1 MVKAKIIAR
10 HERGDWAWATS
21 NAYNGKEGGKVG
33 QAQTCI
39 GWKECAVSW
48 WWWWW
53 FSGRPGS
60 GGKGATRP
68 GSAGKGASG
77 AIGSSSSRPATS
89 VIRPT
94 RPGSGG
100 LRPTRTESTI
110 GIRHMRIGSDSSCS
124 AARSNP
130 DDNTHSN
137 PDDPLRS
144 HPDGRKPEPDP
155 NPKSDNDDGYPGAGE
170 KTRGHTLLASQTGL
184 KPRPITLTPTGVYAL
199 RALSGRPVTPRG
211 GAFEIPLAAGG
222 EIEGRGEE
230 RAAHSDGGAAQLG
243 TSVQGGYRNRDEPSM
258 NCQDDRTGPAG
269 ERWVESHKEPSRG
282 GPTPHAHALL
292 SFESFR
298 SGLGDS
304 ATTPA
309 QSSVGSWNSTRPS
322 RVGASFSALGEHPE
336 EHLST
341 TPEDPTNR
349 FGTPRRPR
357 TSTGAENRSRRG
369 LEIDRSRT
377 SSSLLGTTE
386 PSMAMGFVS
395 RPGATRSM
403 TFPRAAMS
411 DVELRSEWS
420 SSESGSIKGKFS
432 TLRSR
437 KSPRRTMES
446 ERPGRMTVESERRRM
461 TEDSDRPSV
470 DQRRFGSLLR
480 VRVPSNASQYEV
492 EAYSDSEH
500 TRRGKPKRSSW
511 LAGLGFRSRG
521 PSPEPS
527 GSRAPSPSSV
537 SVPSLARIPS
547 LSPINSPFAPTFQ
560 VLPATP
566 LGKMNFEGCVGEGA
580 VGLGAEWNRTLYD
593 EPVSQVTG
601 TSVRPRGDLTE
612 HEPRMLSRGSSLTKA
627 PPPRPP
633 PSRPVPATPEFI
645 LPDDRRQRE
654 ATIRPSSRSRPPSAT
669 ELGLNGDHGLVF
681 SPNSF
686 PFMLTI
692 PQDKHSFLDQL
703 DVQDDDE
710 HVYYGEDIPPGT
722 ATTSDEPRIAVGG
735 HRSQLSMSSRVP
747 VTENNIRWSA
757 SGRSRSNSL
766 NSASQWRTVS
776 VYQDSDEE
784 VYGLP
789 SPMVN
794 VPDPDGMMSHGEY
807 GGIVGPRRD
816 LYSDD
821 ELESVLEENETESVS
836 DEHDREDRTAAMIVA
851 DEGRGLIVDAEGR
864 PVSDLDVQ
872 TGTTHLL
879 LGSSPTPALLPAF
892 LAQVLPQISTSL
904 LCLDI
909 SNNELIALPPALTS
923 CTNLEE
929 LNVSSNPLRT
939 LPSSLGAL
947 VSLRVLIA
955 DACELQSLPSQLV
968 NLGALHSL
976 SVRCNRLVMLPVWF
990 CAMPGLEVLKIEGNT
1005 FAGPWR
1011 SLVEPLL
1018 PRDTSY
1024 TPPPPTNGVY
1034 GAARAANS
1042 LPLLSTTVNGSG
1054 SLASPV
1060 LLNRPAT
1067 SQRSYS
1073 QQPQSSS
1080 ALDPRWSGHAFTTSP
1095 LSSPYPT
1102 SSSAPHSPPRS
1113 ALSPPPAHALMSP
1126 PPATGLAHLQ
1136 LPVHSPPSTAAK
1148 LNMHLGALA
1157 PSPRKKKKRGGGS
1170 ISGSEIVTTDA
1181 ESEVEAT
1188 TSWASGPRRMKSADE
1203 LRKMGNTDDQGPPPS
1218 APILSTA
1225 PTLPEPQQQQGQV
1238 KRYMSLGVRSS
1249 PSRPDARQ
1257 MWAGGSARNSTI
1269 GSGSRN
1275 STGGPRNSRYSAT
1288 GIQGQ
1293 KLEEDQA
1300 SPDVS
1305 YEFGALGG
1313 GMGVGAG
1320 GGSEEDGRPSIAR
1333 AASDERVGQRYSG
1346 TDDPYAHGKTNGA
1359 GTAGASQEDQR
1370 RKGRWGF
1377 FKKVSMGRLRSHSN
1391 AERLG
1396 RLPAAQAGD
1405 MPAMPTRPQQPQS
1418 QSQSQSQS
1426 PSQSQPIAAPPVP
1439 VPPQVNVTSAGSPA
1453 SSVLTARV
1461 LASRRS
1467 QEALH
1472 GAPSPGLLQPVPSPS
1487 LPRAKRRSFL
1497 PFDTPPL
1504 LNIPIP
1510 AEPFM
1515 PSVVALDEPENENEH
1530 ENEDE
1535 ALAAA
1540 EEAQRRADE
1549 EAARQHLALRGIMS
1563 YLRDMA
1569 DLEGGLGSGLVPS
1582 PRNSRRPPLTQ
1593 YMDGRTKSDGSYASS
1608 TSTPPMLRSAPST
1621 ASLRGGQ
1628 DSVNTTDSSG
1638 SYGQFA
1644 EDRKYKDDKGR
1655 RVAIVRE
1662 IVETEKS
1669 YVKGLQELVDIY
1681 VKPASEP
1688 APGLNVGKET
1698 TIPSAERKIVFTGLD
1713 ALLQFHK
1720 QSFLP
1725 SLINAAEILSTA
1737 GPGEDVS
1744 TRTAHAIANVFVSHA
1759 AFMKMYFTYI
1769 NNFDNAI
1776 QRLQFWSAPPSAPN
1790 TPGTATPASNTPST
1804 VGAGLS
1810 MVAVGIAG
1818 VSPEQAPHPAT
1829 LNAGQRKRIKQFL
1842 KRCRLHPRHSQ
1853 LNLEGYL
1860 LLPIQRIPRYKML
1873 LDNLVTC
1880 TPPHPES
1887 RDDPLERALEEI
1899 AVLANSM
1906 NEGKRESES
1915 RTKLVQWQTRIKGK
1929 FISPLVQPHRRLIMD
1944 GRLQLVR
1951 LVKKVNSRADVP
1963 NPDGTI
1969 GQVEVPCLSS
1979 DANPKQL
1986 VAILCNDLL
1995 VLCKELPGAEMV
2007 ELWAVLRMQTMA
2019 QPASIV
2025 NGNGLRIVDNKA
2037 ILYFNTQSTSEA
2049 LTWQRAI
2056 NLHIPHSQ

>member
-1 MVKAKIIAR
+1 MTMEIV
-10 HERGDWAWATS
+10 
-21 NAYNGKEGGKVG
+21 
-33 QAQTCI
+33 
-39 GWKECAVSW
+39 
-48 WWWWW
+48 
-53 FSGRPGS
+53 
-60 GGKGATRP
+60 TRP
-68 GSAGKGASG
+68 GA
-77 AIGSSSSRPATS
+77 
-89 VIRPT
+89 V
-94 RPGSGG
+94 
-100 LRPTRTESTI
+100 
-110 GIRHMRIGSDSSCS
+110 
-124 AARSNP
+124 
-130 DDNTHSN
+130 
-137 PDDPLRS
+137 
-144 HPDGRKPEPDP
+144 
-155 NPKSDNDDGYPGAGE
+155 
-170 KTRGHTLLASQTGL
+170 
-184 KPRPITLTPTGVYAL
+184 
-199 RALSGRPVTPRG
+199 
-211 GAFEIPLAAGG
+211 
-222 EIEGRGEE
+222 
-230 RAAHSDGGAAQLG
+230 
-243 TSVQGGYRNRDEPSM
+243 
-258 NCQDDRTGPAG
+258 
-269 ERWVESHKEPSRG
+269 
-282 GPTPHAHALL
+282 
-292 SFESFR
+292 
-298 SGLGDS
+298 
-304 ATTPA
+304 
-309 QSSVGSWNSTRPS
+309 
-322 RVGASFSALGEHPE
+322 
-336 EHLST
+336 
-341 TPEDPTNR
+341 
-349 FGTPRRPR
+349 
-357 TSTGAENRSRRG
+357 
-369 LEIDRSRT
+369 
-377 SSSLLGTTE
+377 
-386 PSMAMGFVS
+386 
-395 RPGATRSM
+395 RSM
-403 TFPRAAMS
+403 TFPRAVMS

-420 SSESGSIKGKFS
+420 SSESGSIKGK
-432 TLRSR
+432 LPMMRSR
-437 KSPRRTMES
+437 KNAQQATESERMGRMTMES
-446 ERPGRMTVESERRRM
+446 ERGRMTEE
-461 TEDSDRPSV
+461 SDRPSV
-470 DQRRFGSLLR
+470 DQKRFGSLLR
-480 VRVPSNASQYEV
+480 VRDRTHAFQSEV

-500 TRRGKPKRSSW
+500 TTRKGRKRGSW
-511 LAGLGFRSRG
+511 LAGLGFKSRG
-521 PSPEPS
+521 PSPSLSPS
-527 GSRAPSPSSV
+527 GSRAPSPSPA
-537 SVPSLARIPS
+537 PSLAAIPS
-547 LSPINSPFAPTFQ
+547 LSPISSPFGPVFQ

-566 LGKMNFEGCVGEGA
+566 MGKLDFG
-580 VGLGAEWNRTLYD
+580 GAEEGVWAEENQTLYD

-601 TSVRPRGDLTE
+601 SPVRRRADLTE

-633 PSRPVPATPEFI
+633 PSRPVPATPDFI

-654 ATIRPSSRSRPPSAT
+654 ATIRPSARSRPPSAT
-669 ELGLNGDHGLVF
+669 ELALNGDHNK
-681 SPNSF
+681 P
-686 PFMLTI
+686 
-692 PQDKHSFLDQL
+692 SFLDQL
-703 DVQDDDE
+703 DVQEDDDDDDNG
-710 HVYYGEDIPPGT
+710 HVYYSEDIPPGT

-747 VTENNIRWSA
+747 VTDSNIRWSA
-757 SGRSRSNSL
+757 AGRSRSNSL
-766 NSASQWRTVS
+766 NSASQWRSVS

-784 VYGLP
+784 AYGLP

-794 VPDPDGMMSHGEY
+794 APDPDGMMSHGEY

-821 ELESVLEENETESVS
+821 ELESVLEENETESLS

-879 LGSSPTPALLPAF
+879 LASSPTPALLPAF

-909 SNNELIALPPALTS
+909 SDNDLGALPPALTS

-929 LNVSSNPLRT
+929 LNVSSNPLRN

-955 DACELQSLPSQLV
+955 DACELQSLPSQLI

-976 SVRCNRLVMLPVWF
+976 SVRSNRLVMLPVWM

-1005 FAGPWR
+1005 FAGPWK

-1018 PRDTSY
+1018 PRDTSH
-1024 TPPPPTNGVY
+1024 TPPPSTNGVY
-1034 GAARAANS
+1034 SAARAANS
-1042 LPLLSTTVNGSG
+1042 LPLLSTTAN
-1054 SLASPV
+1054 ASPV

-1067 SQRSYS
+1067 AQRSYS
-1073 QQPQSSS
+1073 QQPQ
-1080 ALDPRWSGHAFTTSP
+1080 ALDPRWSGPAFTTSP
-1095 LSSPYPT
+1095 LPSPYPT

-1113 ALSPPPAHALMSP
+1113 ALSPPPAHVLMSP

-1136 LPVHSPPSTAAK
+1136 LPVHSPPSTTAK

-1157 PSPRKKKKRGGGS
+1157 PTPRKKKKRAGGGS
-1170 ISGSEIVTTDA
+1170 ISGSEIMTDA
-1181 ESEVEAT
+1181 ESEVES
-1188 TSWASGPRRMKSADE
+1188 TSWPSGPRRMKSADE
-1203 LRKMGNTDDQGPPPS
+1203 LRRMGNPEDEAPPPS
-1218 APILSTA
+1218 APILSAA
-1225 PTLPEPQQQQGQV
+1225 PTLPEPQQGQV

-1257 MWAGGSARNSTI
+1257 MWAGGSARNSTV

-1275 STGGPRNSRYSAT
+1275 STGGPRGSRYSAT
-1288 GIQGQ
+1288 GLQGQ
-1293 KLEEDQA
+1293 RLEEDQA

-1305 YEFGALGG
+1305 YEFGA
-1313 GMGVGAG
+1313 MG

-1346 TDDPYAHGKTNGA
+1346 VEDAYAHAKASGA
-1359 GTAGASQEDQR
+1359 TPEEQR

-1377 FKKVSMGRLRSHSN
+1377 LKKVSMGRLRSHSN

-1396 RLPAAQAGD
+1396 RMPAAQIGN
-1405 MPAMPTRPQQPQS
+1405 MPAMPMPTRPHTQS
-1418 QSQSQSQS
+1418 H
-1426 PSQSQPIAAPPVP
+1426 PSQPIAAPSAP

-1461 LASRRS
+1461 MASKRS
-1467 QEALH
+1467 QEGLN
-1472 GAPSPGLLQPVPSPS
+1472 GFPSPGLLQPVSSPS

-1515 PSVVALDEPENENEH
+1515 TNVVALGESEA
-1530 ENEDE
+1530 EDE
-1535 ALAAA
+1535 ALVA

-1549 EAARQHLALRGIMS
+1549 EAARQHLALRGVMN

-1569 DLEGGLGSGLVPS
+1569 DLEGGIGAGLVPS

-1662 IVETEKS
+1662 IIETEKS

-1688 APGLNVGKET
+1688 APGLHVGKET
-1698 TIPSAERKIVFTGLD
+1698 TIPAAERKIVFTGLD

-1725 SLINAAEILSTA
+1725 SLINAAEILSSA

-1744 TRTAHAIANVFVSHA
+1744 TRAAHAIANVFVSHA

-1769 NNFDNAI
+1769 NNFDNAL
-1776 QRLQFWSAPPSAPN
+1776 QRLQFWSAPPSTPN
-1790 TPGTATPASNTPST
+1790 TPGTSTPSTNTPST

-1810 MVAVGIAG
+1810 MVAAGIAG
-1818 VSPEQAPHPAT
+1818 VAPDQPPHTAT

-1873 LDNLVTC
+1873 LDNLVTS
-1880 TPPHPES
+1880 TPPHPEA

-1915 RTKLVQWQTRIKGK
+1915 RTKLVQWQSRIRGK

-1951 LVKKVNSRADVP
+1951 LVKKVNSRADVS
-1963 NPDGTI
+1963 NADGTI
-1969 GQVEVPCLSS
+1969 NQVEVPCLSS

-1995 VLCKELPGAEMV
+1995 VLCKEGPEMV

>member
-1 MVKAKIIAR
+1 
-10 HERGDWAWATS
+10 
-21 NAYNGKEGGKVG
+21 
-33 QAQTCI
+33 
-39 GWKECAVSW
+39 
-48 WWWWW
+48 
-53 FSGRPGS
+53 
-60 GGKGATRP
+60 
-68 GSAGKGASG
+68 
-77 AIGSSSSRPATS
+77 
-89 VIRPT
+89 
-94 RPGSGG
+94 
-100 LRPTRTESTI
+100 
-110 GIRHMRIGSDSSCS
+110 
-124 AARSNP
+124 
-130 DDNTHSN
+130 
-137 PDDPLRS
+137 
-144 HPDGRKPEPDP
+144 
-155 NPKSDNDDGYPGAGE
+155 
-170 KTRGHTLLASQTGL
+170 
-184 KPRPITLTPTGVYAL
+184 
-199 RALSGRPVTPRG
+199 
-211 GAFEIPLAAGG
+211 
-222 EIEGRGEE
+222 
-230 RAAHSDGGAAQLG
+230 
-243 TSVQGGYRNRDEPSM
+243 
-258 NCQDDRTGPAG
+258 
-269 ERWVESHKEPSRG
+269 
-282 GPTPHAHALL
+282 
-292 SFESFR
+292 
-298 SGLGDS
+298 
-304 ATTPA
+304 
-309 QSSVGSWNSTRPS
+309 
-322 RVGASFSALGEHPE
+322 
-336 EHLST
+336 
-341 TPEDPTNR
+341 
-349 FGTPRRPR
+349 
-357 TSTGAENRSRRG
+357 
-369 LEIDRSRT
+369 
-377 SSSLLGTTE
+377 
-386 PSMAMGFVS
+386 MGFVS

-420 SSESGSIKGKFS
+420 SSESGSIKVFYVAVAQESSTDDGERTTRADDGGKRAGEDDRRQRS
-432 TLRSR
+432 T
-437 KSPRRTMES
+437 
-446 ERPGRMTVESERRRM
+446 ERR
-461 TEDSDRPSV
+461 SKA
-470 DQRRFGSLLR
+470 
-480 VRVPSNASQYEV
+480 VRVVAPCARTVQRIPIRGHGAVPRAEWVTRTESVVGVGAVARSHPIAIAHQLAICAHFPGAASHSVGEN
-492 EAYSDSEH
+492 EF
-500 TRRGKPKRSSW
+500 RGMRGGRSS
-511 LAGLGFRSRG
+511 RPR
-521 PSPEPS
+521 
-527 GSRAPSPSSV
+527 
-537 SVPSLARIPS
+537 
-547 LSPINSPFAPTFQ
+547 
-560 VLPATP
+560 
-566 LGKMNFEGCVGEGA
+566 
-580 VGLGAEWNRTLYD
+580 AEWNRTLYD

-669 ELGLNGDHGLVF
+669 ELGLNGDH
-681 SPNSF
+681 
-686 PFMLTI
+686 
-692 PQDKHSFLDQL
+692 DKHSFLDQL

-864 PVSDLDVQ
+864 PYLTWMSKLVHYPSVAWQQPD
-872 TGTTHLL
+872 
-879 LGSSPTPALLPAF
+879 SRP
-892 LAQVLPQISTSL
+892 LARIPRPGLAPDQHIT
-904 LCLDI
+904 
-909 SNNELIALPPALTS
+909 ALPRHFQQRTHCASPRLTS

-1024 TPPPPTNGVY
+1024 TPLPLPTAFTVLPVPPIHSRYCPPPST
-1034 GAARAANS
+1034 ARAAWRMERTRIHYVPSFLS
-1042 LPLLSTTVNGSG
+1042 LPDLLLGT
-1054 SLASPV
+1054 
-1060 LLNRPAT
+1060 
-1067 SQRSYS
+1067 
-1073 QQPQSSS
+1073 
-1080 ALDPRWSGHAFTTSP
+1080 P
-1095 LSSPYPT
+1095 LS
-1102 SSSAPHSPPRS
+1102 PRS

-1305 YEFGALGG
+1305 YEFGALA
-1313 GMGVGAG
+1313 VVW
-1320 GGSEEDGRPSIAR
+1320 EL
-1333 AASDERVGQRYSG
+1333 ERGQRRMGGRRLRVRLRTSVLGSG
-1346 TDDPYAHGKTNGA
+1346 IAVPTIRTR
-1359 GTAGASQEDQR
+1359 TAKQMALVPPARR
-1370 RKGRWGF
+1370 RKTKDVEVPFER
-1377 FKKVSMGRLRSHSN
+1377 
-1391 AERLG
+1391 ERLG
-1396 RLPAAQAGD
+1396 RLPAAQTGD

-1418 QSQSQSQS
+1418 QAQSQSQS

-1582 PRNSRRPPLTQ
+1582 PRNSRRPPLTH
-1593 YMDGRTKSDGSYASS
+1593 

-1688 APGLNVGKET
+1688 APGLNVGKKRRS
-1698 TIPSAERKIVFTGLD
+1698 PRRSGRF
-1713 ALLQFHK
+1713 
-1720 QSFLP
+1720 FLP

-1776 QRLQFWSAPPSAPN
+1776 QRLHD
-1790 TPGTATPASNTPST
+1790 TRLKHPST

-1853 LNLEGYL
+1853 LNLEGTCYCLFSGFRGTRCSWTIL
-1860 LLPIQRIPRYKML
+1860 LRARLPILNR
-1873 LDNLVTC
+1873 VTTARAC
-1880 TPPHPES
+1880 VGGDCGVGEQH
-1887 RDDPLERALEEI
+1887 ER
-1899 AVLANSM
+1899 
-1906 NEGKRESES
+1906 G
-1915 RTKLVQWQTRIKGK
+1915 IKGK

-1986 VAILCNDLL
+1986 
-1995 VLCKELPGAEMV
+1995 MV

>member
-1 MVKAKIIAR
+1 MTMEFV
-10 HERGDWAWATS
+10 
-21 NAYNGKEGGKVG
+21 
-33 QAQTCI
+33 
-39 GWKECAVSW
+39 
-48 WWWWW
+48 
-53 FSGRPGS
+53 
-60 GGKGATRP
+60 TRP
-68 GSAGKGASG
+68 GA
-77 AIGSSSSRPATS
+77 
-89 VIRPT
+89 V
-94 RPGSGG
+94 
-100 LRPTRTESTI
+100 
-110 GIRHMRIGSDSSCS
+110 
-124 AARSNP
+124 
-130 DDNTHSN
+130 
-137 PDDPLRS
+137 
-144 HPDGRKPEPDP
+144 
-155 NPKSDNDDGYPGAGE
+155 
-170 KTRGHTLLASQTGL
+170 
-184 KPRPITLTPTGVYAL
+184 
-199 RALSGRPVTPRG
+199 
-211 GAFEIPLAAGG
+211 
-222 EIEGRGEE
+222 
-230 RAAHSDGGAAQLG
+230 
-243 TSVQGGYRNRDEPSM
+243 
-258 NCQDDRTGPAG
+258 
-269 ERWVESHKEPSRG
+269 
-282 GPTPHAHALL
+282 
-292 SFESFR
+292 
-298 SGLGDS
+298 
-304 ATTPA
+304 
-309 QSSVGSWNSTRPS
+309 
-322 RVGASFSALGEHPE
+322 
-336 EHLST
+336 
-341 TPEDPTNR
+341 
-349 FGTPRRPR
+349 
-357 TSTGAENRSRRG
+357 
-369 LEIDRSRT
+369 
-377 SSSLLGTTE
+377 
-386 PSMAMGFVS
+386 
-395 RPGATRSM
+395 RSM
-403 TFPRAAMS
+403 TFPRAVMS
-411 DVELRSEWS
+411 EVELRSEWS
-420 SSESGSIKGKFS
+420 SSESGSIKGK
-432 TLRSR
+432 LPLIRSR
-437 KSPRRTMES
+437 KSPRQTAES
-446 ERPGRMTVESERRRM
+446 ERPGGMTLESEGGRMTQE
-461 TEDSDRPSV
+461 SDRPSV
-470 DQRRFGSLLR
+470 DQKRFASLLR
-480 VRVPSNASQYEV
+480 VRERTRVASNASQPDLEV
-492 EAYSDSEH
+492 YSDSEP
-500 TRRGKPKRSSW
+500 TRKNRTKRGSW

-521 PSPEPS
+521 PSPT
-527 GSRAPSPSSV
+527 GSRAPSPSP
-537 SVPSLARIPS
+537 VPSLAPIPS
-547 LSPINSPFAPTFQ
+547 LSPINSPFGLIFQ
-560 VLPATP
+560 VSPATP
-566 LGKMNFEGCVGEGA
+566 MGKLNFGGDEGVWTE
-580 VGLGAEWNRTLYD
+580 ENQTLYH
-593 EPVSQVTG
+593 EPVSRVTG
-601 TSVRPRGDLTE
+601 SSVRPRGDLTE

-669 ELGLNGDHGLVF
+669 ELGLNGDH
-681 SPNSF
+681 
-686 PFMLTI
+686 
-692 PQDKHSFLDQL
+692 DKHSFLDQL
-703 DVQDDDE
+703 DIQDEDE

-722 ATTSDEPRIAVGG
+722 ATTSDEPRIAAGG

-747 VTENNIRWSA
+747 VTESNIRWSA
-757 SGRSRSNSL
+757 AGRSRSNSL
-766 NSASQWRTVS
+766 NSASQWRSVS

-821 ELESVLEENETESVS
+821 ELESVLEENETESLS
-836 DEHDREDRTAAMIVA
+836 DEHDREDRTAAMIIA

-879 LGSSPTPALLPAF
+879 IGSSPTPALLPAF
-892 LAQVLPQISTSL
+892 LAQVLPQISSSL

-909 SNNELIALPPALTS
+909 SNNELGTLPPALTS
-923 CTNLEE
+923 CINLEE

-955 DACELQSLPSQLV
+955 DGCELQSLPSQLV

-976 SVRCNRLVMLPVWF
+976 SVRSNRLVMLPVWM
-990 CAMPGLEVLKIEGNT
+990 CAMPGLEVLKIEGNI
-1005 FAGPWR
+1005 FAGPWK

-1018 PRDTSY
+1018 PRDMSY
-1024 TPPPPTNGVY
+1024 TPPPSTNGVY

-1042 LPLLSTTVNGSG
+1042 LPLLSTTANGSG
-1054 SLASPV
+1054 ILASPM

-1067 SQRSYS
+1067 AQRSYS
-1073 QQPQSSS
+1073 QQPQPSS
-1080 ALDPRWSGHAFTTSP
+1080 ALDPRWSGPAFSTSP
-1095 LSSPYPT
+1095 LPSPYPT

-1113 ALSPPPAHALMSP
+1113 ALSPPPHVMMSP

-1136 LPVHSPPSTAAK
+1136 LPIHSPPSTAAK

-1157 PSPRKKKKRGGGS
+1157 PAPRKKKKRTGRGS
-1170 ISGSEIVTTDA
+1170 ISGSEIMTTDA

-1203 LRKMGNTDDQGPPPS
+1203 LRRMGNPEDEGPPPS
-1218 APILSTA
+1218 APILSAA
-1225 PTLPEPQQQQGQV
+1225 PSLPEPQQGQV

-1249 PSRPDARQ
+1249 PNRPDARQ
-1257 MWAGGSARNSTI
+1257 MWAGGSARNSTV

-1275 STGGPRNSRYSAT
+1275 STGGPRGSRYSAT
-1288 GIQGQ
+1288 GLQGQ
-1293 KLEEDQA
+1293 KVEEDQA

-1305 YEFGALGG
+1305 SEFGAL
-1313 GMGVGAG
+1313 

-1346 TDDPYAHGKTNGA
+1346 VEDAYAHAKTS
-1359 GTAGASQEDQR
+1359 GASPEEQR

-1377 FKKVSMGRLRSHSN
+1377 LKKVSMGRLRSHSN

-1396 RLPAAQAGD
+1396 RLPAAQTGN
-1405 MPAMPTRPQQPQS
+1405 MPAMPTRPQP
-1418 QSQSQSQS
+1418 
-1426 PSQSQPIAAPPVP
+1426 QPIAAPSVP
-1439 VPPQVNVTSAGSPA
+1439 APPQVNVTSAGSPA

-1461 LASRRS
+1461 MASKRS
-1467 QEALH
+1467 QEGLN
-1472 GAPSPGLLQPVPSPS
+1472 GFPSPGLLQPVPSPS

-1515 PSVVALDEPENENEH
+1515 SNVVALGEPEI
-1530 ENEDE
+1530 EDE
-1535 ALAAA
+1535 ALAI

-1549 EAARQHLALRGIMS
+1549 EAARQHLALRGVMN

-1569 DLEGGLGSGLVPS
+1569 DLEGGIGAGLVPS
-1582 PRNSRRPPLTQ
+1582 PRNARRPPLTQ

-1698 TIPSAERKIVFTGLD
+1698 TIPAAERKIVFTGLD

-1725 SLINAAEILSTA
+1725 SLVNAAEMLSSA

-1744 TRTAHAIANVFVSHA
+1744 TRVAHAIANVFVSHA

-1790 TPGTATPASNTPST
+1790 TPGTSTPATNTPST
-1804 VGAGLS
+1804 VGVGLS
-1810 MVAVGIAG
+1810 MVTAGIAG
-1818 VSPEQAPHPAT
+1818 VAPDQPPHTAT

-1873 LDNLVTC
+1873 LDNLVTS
-1880 TPPHPES
+1880 TPPHPEA

-1915 RTKLVQWQTRIKGK
+1915 RTKLVQWQSRIRGK

-1963 NPDGTI
+1963 NADGTI
-1969 GQVEVPCLSS
+1969 NQVEVPCLSS

-1995 VLCKELPGAEMV
+1995 VLCKEGAEMV